1 MKVTHCPYTGV
12 LLPLDS
18 QGKTHFEST
27 QALTAMLSKVY
38 ASEKNHRA
46 FICKYNTLAS
56 NDPELV
62 LLGAYGLCGLRAAR
76 TTDGGV
82 AYHCPPGMAREVLEE
97 KVRSANLLAVR
108 SLQLVHGVPVSSTVG
123 NKRINRRY

>member
-27 QALTAMLSKVY
+27 QALNAMLSKVY
-38 ASEKNHRA
+38 ASEKTHRA
-46 FICKYNTLAS
+46 FICKYSRLAS

-62 LLGAYGLCGLRAAR
+62 LLAAYGLCGLRASR

-82 AYHCPPGMAREVLEE
+82 AYHCPPGMARAILEE
-97 KVRSANLLAVR
+97 KVRFANLLAVR
-108 SLQLVHGVPVSSTVG
+108 SLSLVHGKPASSTVG
-123 NKRINRRY
+123 NPRVNRRY

>member
-38 ASEKNHRA
+38 ANEKNHRA

-56 NDPELV
+56 NDPALV
-62 LLGAYGLCGLRAAR
+62 LLGAFGLCGLRAAR

-82 AYHCPPGMAREVLEE
+82 AHHCPQGMAREILEE
-97 KVRSANLLAVR
+97 KVRFAHCLAER
-108 SLQLVHGVPVSSTVG
+108 SLELVHGTAVSSRVCNG
-123 NKRINRRY
+123 RVNS